1 MIDFDYVL
9 INTSLINRVNR
20 SEKNKKKFD
29 SKIQRLYH
37 YNSTPPLHELETIS
51 TLKKHK
57 RAQK

>member
-57 RAQK
+57 